1 MSDIL
6 AVAMA
11 EEAKRNGAAQ
21 AAGLTKR
28 EIMAMH
34 ITAAIIGAGTPTEPA
49 ARQGVIAADELLI
62 KLGAAR

>member
-21 AAGLTKR
+21 AAQLTKR
-28 EIMAMH
+28 EIIAMH
-34 ITAAIIGAGTPTEPA
+34 IAAAIIGAGTPTDTA
-49 ARQGVIAADELLI
+49 VSQARYAADALLKEL
-62 KLGAAR
+62 GR